1 MDTGLTSASA
11 VRKVVVITWSAGL
24 IVCALIFAIKFFGFI
39 DLLHVERW
47 IVIKGAL
54 SILGLLI
61 PPVRI
66 MLFALLSD
74 FKNTPKVIEKQKAK
88 ILIIMSI
95 AFQLVIVSLVV
106 YGFLFLGFDKR
117 PTGSG
122 VLNNTSAILLIAGV
136 LSFIGFIPV
145 NYLFK

>member
-1 MDTGLTSASA
+1 MDTELTTTSA

-24 IVCALIFAIKFFGFI
+24 IVCALIFAIKFFGLI
-39 DLLHVERW
+39 DLMAVDQW
-47 IVIKGAL
+47 IVTKGAL
-54 SILGLLI
+54 SILGFLI
-61 PPVRI
+61 PPVEI

-74 FKNTPKVIEKQKAK
+74 SKNTPKVIEKQKAK

-95 AFQLVIVSLVV
+95 VFQLVIVSLVV
-106 YGFLFLGFDKR
+106 YGFLFLGFDKS

-122 VLNNTSAILLIAGV
+122 VLNNTSVILLIAGV
-136 LSFIGFIPV
+136 FSFMGFIPV